1 MIIFFELQ
9 NGAAASATGIQ
20 DADEGAPAN
29 TFAEAAD
36 VNDVDEISYPESIR
50 RTSSVSNGTAGRDTI
65 VDGLAS
71 LIEVLRTT
79 VSCECV
85 YVRVIVIEALIRM
98 QGPID
103 SFEELESIITTL

>member
-1 MIIFFELQ
+1 M
-9 NGAAASATGIQ
+9 
-20 DADEGAPAN
+20 
-29 TFAEAAD
+29 
-36 VNDVDEISYPESIR
+36 
-50 RTSSVSNGTAGRDTI
+50 SNGTAGRDTI
-65 VDGLAS
+65 VDRLAS
-71 LIEVLRTT
+71 LIEVLQTT